1 MNEIGNIKCIEMNK
15 FVFDIMY
22 KKCVCL
28 CWIKRTNTWATE
40 EFWDGL
46 KPFESLL
53 VFATCPVLTRA
64 CGQDEETP
72 LSCLFFLYCILC
84 NFMCEQVNMPRSK
97 PAPDRLPS
105 VAGPMLWT
113 MTGFTSREQGF
124 ADQDFLAFSRIHVTV
139 CHLPNK
145 ISSQQCKMDAQVL
158 GNCTKAIWLA
168 DFSSLECAR
177 ALLWYQRAYTVP
189 YCISSP
195 PTQIGQSSSST
206 RK

>member
-1 MNEIGNIKCIEMNK
+1 MLDKKDEYMSNRGVLRWIE
-15 FVFDIMY
+15 
-22 KKCVCL
+22 
-28 CWIKRTNTWATE
+28 T
-40 EFWDGL
+40 
-46 KPFESLL
+46 FESLL

-64 CGQDEETP
+64 WGQDEETR

-158 GNCTKAIWLA
+158 GNCTKAIYGLQIFHHW
-168 DFSSLECAR
+168 SVR
-177 ALLWYQRAYTVP
+177 AHSCGIRERTLYHTAYRHRQP
-189 YCISSP
+189 
-195 PTQIGQSSSST
+195 
-206 RK
+206 R